1 LNDEI
6 DRLPPAPD
14 HLQPAT
20 KQWYSSVLSTNALE
34 EHHRRLLQAACEA
47 WDSMQAAR
55 AAIAANEGAVRRAGR

>member
-1 LNDEI
+1 MTRF

-20 KQWYSSVLSTNALE
+20 KQWYSSFLSTNALE